1 MGLVPTPDKPL
12 CPEGPMSLGVFL
24 GPTNTAREKLKRK
37 REELVGDEFM
47 DVSSNSIQ
55 TDKGVFTKTPFTQQP
70 CMDGTVA
77 GARDGVH
84 AATCFP
90 GSIAKTS

>member
-1 MGLVPTPDKPL
+1 MLAL
-12 CPEGPMSLGVFL
+12 NL
-24 GPTNTAREKLKRK
+24 
-37 REELVGDEFM
+37 
-47 DVSSNSIQ
+47 IQ
-55 TDKGVFTKTPFTQQP
+55 TDKSVFTKTSFTQQP